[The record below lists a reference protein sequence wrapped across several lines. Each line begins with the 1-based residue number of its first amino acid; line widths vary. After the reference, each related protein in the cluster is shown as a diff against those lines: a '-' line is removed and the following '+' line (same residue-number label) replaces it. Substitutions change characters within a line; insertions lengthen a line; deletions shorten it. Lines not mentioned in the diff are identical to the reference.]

1 MPEANLNCEFIEVN
15 DGLDSIVVVQSLSEL
30 PGGRTLDVSG
40 LAANVTVIRS
50 GHVLVM
56 DSTTK
61 AVSPLTIT
69 DGAYAAVPSGKKVCG
84 VLKNSVLVRDP
95 RASIVTAGQI
105 NAAASP
111 APVTDAIKA
120 ALPRIEFLYQ

>member
-1 MPEANLNCEFIEVN
+1 MPEANLKRDMVEIN
-15 DGLDSIVVVQSLSEL
+15 DGLDCIVVVQSLSEL

-40 LAANVTVIRS
+40 LAADVTTVKS

-56 DSTTK
+56 DTTTK
-61 AVSPLTIT
+61 AVSPLAIS
-69 DGAYAAVPSGKKVCG
+69 GNAYAAVPSGKKVCG
-84 VLKNSVLVRDP
+84 VLKNSVTVRDP